1 MGKLVQIGNIII
13 HVYAN
18 DHLPP
23 HFHIITPDADALVD
37 IETLE
42 ILRGKLSHRAETEA
56 LAWARSNGNL
66 IVDEWNRTNPRFP
79 IVGKGKKS

>member
-1 MGKLVQIGNIII
+1 MGKLFQIGNIII
-13 HVYAN
+13 RIYAN

-42 ILRGKLSHRAETEA
+42 ILRGKLPRKAEADA
-56 LAWARSNGNL
+56 LAWAKTNTKL

-79 IVGKGKKS
+79 IAEKGIQS

>member
-13 HVYAN
+13 RVYAN

-37 IETLE
+37 IATLE
-42 ILRGKLSHRAETEA
+42 ILKGKLPRKAEEA
-56 LAWARSNGNL
+56 ALEWAAKNRKL
-66 IVDEWNRTNPRFP
+66 IAAEWNRTNPRFP
-79 IVGKGKKS
+79 TA

>member
-13 HVYAN
+13 RVYAN

-37 IETLE
+37 IATLE
-42 ILRGKLSHRAETEA
+42 ILKGKLPRKAEEA
-56 LAWARSNGNL
+56 ALEWAAQNRKL
-66 IVDEWNRTNPRFP
+66 IAAEWNRTNPRFP
-79 IVGKGKKS
+79 IA

>member
-13 HVYAN
+13 RVYAN

-37 IETLE
+37 IATLE
-42 ILRGKLSHRAETEA
+42 ILKVKLPRKAEEA
-56 LAWARSNGNL
+56 ALEWAAQNRKL
-66 IVDEWNRTNPRFP
+66 IAAEWNRTNPRFP
-79 IVGKGKKS
+79 IA

>member
-13 HVYAN
+13 RVYAN

-37 IETLE
+37 IATLE
-42 ILRGKLSHRAETEA
+42 ILKGKLPRKAEETAPE
-56 LAWARSNGNL
+56 WAANNRTL
-66 IVDEWNRTNPRFP
+66 IAAEWNRTNPRFP
-79 IVGKGKKS
+79 IA